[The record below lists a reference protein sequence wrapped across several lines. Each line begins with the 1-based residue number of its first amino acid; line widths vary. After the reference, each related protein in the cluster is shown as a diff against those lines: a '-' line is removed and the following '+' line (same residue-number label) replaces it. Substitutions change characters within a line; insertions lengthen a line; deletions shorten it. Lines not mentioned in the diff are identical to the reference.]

1 MAGEL
6 KTNEKLTHLN
16 ISSLSNNCID
26 NNMLGCKGAEIIASI
41 ISINKTLKNLSIG
54 TPLK

>member
-1 MAGEL
+1 L

-16 ISSLSNNCID
+16 ISSLSNNRID